1 MNCELMDYL
10 SLFPAASRERP
21 RFMALAEA
29 VLRQAADLMTL
40 AAALQPG
47 YSFARAEGI
56 QLDCEAEAL
65 GLKRAD
71 SGTDASDEAFRRY
84 VLAKLAL
91 WTWDGTNET
100 VPAVLEAAC
109 PGSILT
115 DNGDGTVTVS
125 GGSVLPIPAG
135 IGKTIQN
142 SECRIQNQVAGA

>member
-1 MNCELMDYL
+1 MSDYL
-10 SLFPAASRERP
+10 SLFPASSRERP

-47 YSFARAEGI
+47 YSFSRAKGI
-56 QLDCEAEAL
+56 QLDSMAEAS

-71 SGTDASDEAFRRY
+71 LGTDVPDEAFRRY
-84 VLAKLAL
+84 VLAKLDL

-100 VPAVLEAAC
+100 VPAVLEAAS
-109 PGSILT
+109 PGSSLT
-115 DNGDGTVTVS
+115 DNGDGTVTVN

-135 IGKTIQN
+135 IGKTILR
-142 SECRIQNQVAGA
+142 SP

>member
-1 MNCELMDYL
+1 MSDYL
-10 SLFPAASRERP
+10 SLFPASSRERP

-47 YSFARAEGI
+47 YSFACAEGI
-56 QLDCEAEAL
+56 QLDSMAEAS
-65 GLKRAD
+65 GLKRANL
-71 SGTDASDEAFRRY
+71 GTDVPDEGFRWY

-100 VPAVLEAAC
+100 VPAVLEAAS

-115 DNGDGTVTVS
+115 DNGDGTVMVN

-135 IGKTIQN
+135 IGKTILR
-142 SECRIQNQVAGA
+142 SP

>member
-1 MNCELMDYL
+1 MDWL
-10 SLFPAASRERP
+10 SLFPGASRDKP
-21 RFMALAEA
+21 RLMALAGA
-29 VLRQAADLMTL
+29 VLRQAEDLVSVIE
-40 AAALQPG
+40 ALQPAF
-47 YSFARAEGI
+47 SFAAAEGI

-71 SGTDASDEAFRRY
+71 SGTDVSDEAFRRY

-135 IGKTIQN
+135 IGKTIQD

>member
-1 MNCELMDYL
+1 MSDYL
-10 SLFPAASRERP
+10 SLFPASSRERP

-47 YSFARAEGI
+47 YSFACAEGI
-56 QLDCEAEAL
+56 QLDSMAEAS
-65 GLKRAD
+65 GLKRANL
-71 SGTDASDEAFRRY
+71 GTDVPDEAFRWY

-100 VPAVLEAAC
+100 VPAVLEAAS

-115 DNGDGTVTVS
+115 DNGDGTVMVN

-135 IGKTIQN
+135 IGKTILR
-142 SECRIQNQVAGA
+142 SP

>member
-1 MNCELMDYL
+1 MNCELSDYL
-10 SLFPAASRERP
+10 SLFPASSRERP

-47 YSFARAEGI
+47 YSFACAEGI
-56 QLDCEAEAL
+56 QLDSMAEAS
-65 GLKRAD
+65 GLKRANL
-71 SGTDASDEAFRRY
+71 GTDVPDEAFRWY

-100 VPAVLEAAC
+100 VPAVLEAAS

-115 DNGDGTVTVS
+115 DNGDGTVMVN
-125 GGSVLPIPAG
+125 GGSILPIPAG
-135 IGKTIQN
+135 IGKTILR
-142 SECRIQNQVAGA
+142 SP

>member
-1 MNCELMDYL
+1 MNCELSDYL
-10 SLFPAASRERP
+10 SLFPASSRERP

-47 YSFARAEGI
+47 YSFACAEGI
-56 QLDCEAEAL
+56 QLDSMAEAS

-71 SGTDASDEAFRRY
+71 LGTDVPDEAFRRY

-91 WTWDGTNET
+91 WTWDGINDT
-100 VPAVLEAAC
+100 VPAVLEAAS

-115 DNGDGTVTVS
+115 DNGDGTVTINP
-125 GGSVLPIPAG
+125 GGTLPMGVKELFPVPAG
-135 IGKTIQN
+135 VRVIQ
-142 SECRIQNQVAGA
+142 S

>member
-1 MNCELMDYL
+1 MNCELSDYL
-10 SLFPAASRERP
+10 SLFPASSRERP

-29 VLRQAADLMTL
+29 VLRQAADLMSL

-56 QLDCEAEAL
+56 QLDRTAEAS
-65 GLKRAD
+65 GLKRTD
-71 SGTDASDEAFRRY
+71 LGTDVPDETFRRY

-109 PGSILT
+109 PGSTLT
-115 DNGDGTVTVS
+115 DNGDGTVTVN
-125 GGSVLPIPAG
+125 GESVIPIPAG
-135 IGKTIQN
+135 IGITIN
-142 SECRIQNQVAGA
+142 N

>member
-1 MNCELMDYL
+1 MKCELSDYL
-10 SLFPAASRERP
+10 SLFPASSRERP

-47 YSFARAEGI
+47 YSFACAEGI
-56 QLDCEAEAL
+56 QLDSMAEAS
-65 GLKRAD
+65 GLKRANL
-71 SGTDASDEAFRRY
+71 GTDVPDEAFRWY

-100 VPAVLEAAC
+100 VPAVLEAAS

-115 DNGDGTVTVS
+115 DNGDGTVMVN

-135 IGKTIQN
+135 IGKTILR
-142 SECRIQNQVAGA
+142 SP

>member
-1 MNCELMDYL
+1 MSDYL
-10 SLFPAASRERP
+10 SLFPASSRERP

-47 YSFARAEGI
+47 YSFACAEGI
-56 QLDCEAEAL
+56 QLDSMAEAS
-65 GLKRAD
+65 GLKRANL
-71 SGTDASDEAFRRY
+71 GTDVPDEAFRWY

-100 VPAVLEAAC
+100 VPAVLEAAS

-115 DNGDGTVTVS
+115 DNGDGTVMVN
-125 GGSVLPIPAG
+125 GGSILPIPAG
-135 IGKTIQN
+135 IGKTILR
-142 SECRIQNQVAGA
+142 SP

>member
-40 AAALQPG
+40 AADLQPG

-84 VLAKLAL
+84 LRPSPAL
-91 WTWDGTNET
+91 WTWAASSEPA
-100 VPAVLEAAC
+100 PAVLEAAS
-109 PGSILT
+109 PGSILS

-135 IGKTIQN
+135 IGKTILR
-142 SECRIQNQVAGA
+142 SP

>member
-1 MNCELMDYL
+1 MNCELSDYL
-10 SLFPAASRERP
+10 SLFPASSRERP

-47 YSFARAEGI
+47 YSFACAEGI
-56 QLDCEAEAL
+56 QLDCAAEAS

-71 SGTDASDEAFRRY
+71 LGTDVPDEAFRRY

-100 VPAVLEAAC
+100 VPAVLEAAS

-115 DNGDGTVTVS
+115 DNGDGTVTVN

-135 IGKTIQN
+135 IGKTIN
-142 SECRIQNQVAGA
+142 N

>member
-1 MNCELMDYL
+1 MNCRIIF
-10 SLFPAASRERP
+10 LFFPLLPGNGPALWHWRKLFS
-21 RFMALAEA
+21 
-29 VLRQAADLMTL
+29 DLMTL

-47 YSFARAEGI
+47 YSFSRAEGI
-56 QLDCEAEAL
+56 QLDSMAEAS

-71 SGTDASDEAFRRY
+71 LGTDVPDEAFRRY

-100 VPAVLEAAC
+100 VPAVLEAAS

-115 DNGDGTVTVS
+115 DNGDGTVMVN

-135 IGKTIQN
+135 IGKTIN
-142 SECRIQNQVAGA
+142 N

>member
-1 MNCELMDYL
+1 MNCELSDYL
-10 SLFPAASRERP
+10 SLFPASSRERP

-65 GLKRAD
+65 GLKRAG
-71 SGTDASDEAFRRY
+71 SGTDVSDEAFRRY

-100 VPAVLEAAC
+100 VPAVLEAAS

-125 GGSVLPIPAG
+125 GGDVFPIPVG
-135 IGKTIQN
+135 IGKTMQN
-142 SECRIQNQVAGA
+142 SEFRIQNQVAGA

>member
-1 MNCELMDYL
+1 MNCELSDYL

-65 GLKRAD
+65 GLKRTD
-71 SGTDASDEAFRRY
+71 LGTGVSDEAFRRY

-100 VPAVLEAAC
+100 VPAVLEAAS

-115 DNGDGTVTVS
+115 DNGDGTVMVN

-135 IGKTIQN
+135 IGKTINNEQLKL
-142 SECRIQNQVAGA
+142 CCGDIT